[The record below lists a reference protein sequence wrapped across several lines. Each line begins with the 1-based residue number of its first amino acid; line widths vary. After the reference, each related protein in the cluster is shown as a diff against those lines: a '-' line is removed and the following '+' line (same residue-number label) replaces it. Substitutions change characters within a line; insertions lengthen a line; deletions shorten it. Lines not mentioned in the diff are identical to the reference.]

1 MDEVLRLTFLAA
13 ALTGFTLATDTIT
26 MKTLLEAVPPERHR
40 GEAAVEAVIEKIAA
54 VHAKTPLDGIN
65 IPEIHQ
71 EPARS
76 HKGERRQPFAPRI
89 APRDLAR
96 RIQEQ
101 LGLRC
106 MINHVVVHHTDA
118 QALLDWAH
126 ETYELCGIDEF
137 VLVGGG
143 EQAIAYPGP
152 SVPQANTLLRE
163 HAQIPN
169 LRLGNICIPSRVDE
183 AQRMAAKGVSGV
195 DFFTTQILYE
205 AADFN
210 QLLDCLHAQQAPIN
224 EVFLAFCPVRNQQN
238 IRFLL
243 WLGVAMPDALEAW
256 LGAVDDQVQA
266 RSLEQ
271 IRRTW
276 AQIVAHVQSIGVDAP
291 QLGINLAPIG
301 PIGAETTAALATDL
315 AAVHA
320 QAIARV

>member
-1 MDEVLRLTFLAA
+1 
-13 ALTGFTLATDTIT
+13 

-54 VHAKTPLDGIN
+54 VQAKAPLDGIN

-76 HKGERRQPFAPRI
+76 HKGERRQPFAPRM

-96 RIQEQ
+96 RIQDR

-126 ETYELCGIDEF
+126 ETYEVCGINEF

-152 SVPQANTLLRE
+152 SVPQANALLRE
-163 HAQIPN
+163 QAQIDG
-169 LRLGNICIPSRVDE
+169 LRLGNICIPSRADE
-183 AQRMAAKGVSGV
+183 AKRMAAKVASGA

-205 AADFN
+205 AAELN
-210 QLLDCLHAQQAPIN
+210 QLLDDLHAQQAPID
-224 EVFLAFCPVRNQQN
+224 EILLAFCPVRNQQN

-256 LGAVDDQVQA
+256 LGEIDDQVQA

-276 AQIVAHVQSIGVDAP
+276 AQIVAHVDSIAANAP
-291 QLGINLAPIG
+291 QLGVNLAPIG
-301 PIGAETTAALATDL
+301 PIGAETTADLATDL
-315 AAVHA
+315 AALHA
-320 QAIARV
+320 QAMARV